1 MERAPDLRDNLSR
14 DLTERKKGK
23 SGDLA
28 FANAFEWSGYLIS
41 LMAKGYLKAAPS
53 LALIPTIMPRMRNP
67 NPRTGKSRAPN
78 PTVMMEITM
87 SAK

>member
-1 MERAPDLRDNLSR
+1 MERAPDLRDHLSR

-28 FANAFEWSGYLIS
+28 IANAFECSGYLIS
-41 LMAKGYLKAAPS
+41 LMVKGYLKATPS
-53 LALIPTIMPRMRNP
+53 LALILAIMPRMRTP
-67 NPRTGKSRAPN
+67 NPRAGKSRAPN

-87 SAK
+87 CAN